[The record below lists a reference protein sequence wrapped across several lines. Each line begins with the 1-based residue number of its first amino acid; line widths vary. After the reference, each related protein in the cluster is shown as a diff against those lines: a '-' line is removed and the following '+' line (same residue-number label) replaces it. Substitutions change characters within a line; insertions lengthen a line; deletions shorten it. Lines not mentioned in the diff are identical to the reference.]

1 MPVQATC
8 CRECKG
14 VLPVGDYLDRCGAG
28 MTTLCNCQ
36 PAQEQAGQMVS
47 DAQVTVALRA
57 ACLHDTRESRKDMR
71 KALEAA
77 LLSASPV
84 QQEGAAPKGE
94 WRPIATAPKD
104 GRGLLLGHFNSH
116 GKWRTLRGQWCSADA
131 IAETWEEDAPEG
143 WYETSVESD
152 DLPNCWW
159 TEPTHWMPLPTAP
172 GATPARADAPI
183 GEPTDARDAQRMDWL
198 ESHLTDANGIY
209 LDGAAIVH
217 PFAFDRETIGCG
229 TLRAAIDAAMGATPI
244 AAPAGQPALTR
255 YSMGFFQGSPAMFQQ
270 PDGDYVR
277 WSDVQAAPS
286 VGQPATSSEGLTEV
300 KLRFHPFPQVQPSSG
315 KQLLLIT
322 TSKVFWKGDLYGGKQ
337 WRTDSDGWSATQGKY
352 MHALNNLSDVIF
364 WAELP
369 DAVALVNR
377 ATSSEAAPS
386 QQFHWSGWQS
396 NPAGPRTSVIEAAP
410 APVVPADV
418 EALAHRKCH
427 RYLHGSANP
436 NDNSRAHYVFDR
448 HTLLDFAAALAAPSA
463 DRAHGTYGMGRH
475 IPAAAPV
482 GQPAAQAVEVRKE
495 SGQ

>member
-1 MPVQATC
+1 
-8 CRECKG
+8 
-14 VLPVGDYLDRCGAG
+14 
-28 MTTLCNCQ
+28 
-36 PAQEQAGQMVS
+36 MVS

-286 VGQPATSSEGLTEV
+286 VGQPATSS
-300 KLRFHPFPQVQPSSG
+300 RG
-315 KQLLLIT
+315 K
-322 TSKVFWKGDLYGGKQ
+322 
-337 WRTDSDGWSATQGKY
+337 
-352 MHALNNLSDVIF
+352 
-364 WAELP
+364 
-369 DAVALVNR
+369 
-377 ATSSEAAPS
+377 
-386 QQFHWSGWQS
+386 
-396 NPAGPRTSVIEAAP
+396 AAP
-410 APVVPADV
+410 APVVPTDELIRMQMAYYMHGRDQAA
-418 EALAHRKCH
+418 EFARNAGYPELASSIAANWAAPGWLPPLC
-427 RYLHGSANP
+427 GSC
-436 NDNSRAHYVFDR
+436 DGSGEREVFVRSGGMLPENAGDG
-448 HTLLDFAAALAAPSA
+448 HDETVNCPDCNGSGFAAPSA
-463 DRAHGTYGMGRH
+463 DRA
-475 IPAAAPV
+475 AAPAPV
-482 GQPAAQAVEVRKE
+482 ATLTDEELADCGLLSELDDGEAVEVRKE
-495 SGQ
+495 ADHG

>member
-1 MPVQATC
+1 MTTPEHPAPDLRQAAVQAQTTWQLDLNEADVLAL
-8 CRECKG
+8 REFIA
-14 VLPVGDYLDRCGAG
+14 DDE
-28 MTTLCNCQ
+28 Q
-36 PAQEQAGQMVS
+36 PAPMTLSVGNGHSGHGLYAWTTDYPEEGAV
-47 DAQVTVALRA
+47 
-57 ACLHDTRESRKDMR
+57 CI
-71 KALEAA
+71 KAL
-77 LLSASPV
+77 
-84 QQEGAAPKGE
+84 
-94 WRPIATAPKD
+94 
-104 GRGLLLGHFNSH
+104 
-116 GKWRTLRGQWCSADA
+116 A
-131 IAETWEEDAPEG
+131 I
-143 WYETSVESD
+143 
-152 DLPNCWW
+152 
-159 TEPTHWMPLPTAP
+159 
-172 GATPARADAPI
+172 PARADAPI
-183 GEPTDARDAQRMDWL
+183 GTEQRDAQRYRWL
-198 ESHLTDANGIY
+198 RSLEHCNAAWCFIGSGEAEEN
-209 LDGAAIVH
+209 LD
-217 PFAFDRETIGCG
+217 
-229 TLRAAIDAAMGATPI
+229 AAIDAAMGATPI